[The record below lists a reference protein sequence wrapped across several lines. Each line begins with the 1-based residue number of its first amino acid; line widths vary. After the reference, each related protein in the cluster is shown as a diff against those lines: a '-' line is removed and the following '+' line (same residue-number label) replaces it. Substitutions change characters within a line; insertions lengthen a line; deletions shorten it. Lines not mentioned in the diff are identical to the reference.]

1 MLKFPAPLIPG
12 DLIAVPAPSSGVT
25 GDSVARLDLAIAHLR
40 SRGYRVIEGGNVRSQ
55 HKDASAT
62 AARRAEE
69 LQQFLLDP
77 EVAAII
83 PPWGGELASEIL
95 DLIDFQRLQQAR
107 PKWILG
113 YSDISTLLLPI
124 TLLTGWASAHG
135 TNLMEMT
142 PGNTDPLAAGA
153 LAILETPPGTP
164 IIQHASSRHQTHW
177 QNFAANP
184 QAGFNLTEPTAWK
197 RLDGSTAPLHL
208 RGRLIGGCLDTLAS
222 LAGTAFGNLP
232 AFIEAHARDGVILYL
247 ENAELSPPALLR
259 TLLSL
264 RRQGWFTGLAGLMFG
279 RSAAPDSESAK
290 HLSQVEALQRVCATL
305 PCPVLYDMDIGHQPP
320 QLTLINGA
328 LAEVCF
334 TEGAGTLTLALT
346 TAGS

>member
-1 MLKFPAPLIPG
+1 MLKFPAPLLPG

-25 GDSVARLDLAIAHLR
+25 GKHVARLELAIAHLR
-40 SRGYRVIEGGNVRSQ
+40 SRGYRVIEGGNLRSQ
-55 HKDASAT
+55 HKDASA
-62 AARRAEE
+62 AASLRAEE
-69 LQQFLLDP
+69 LRQFLHDP

-95 DLIDFQRLQQAR
+95 ELLDFQSLRQAR
-107 PKWILG
+107 PKWMLG

-124 TLLTGWASAHG
+124 TLLAGWASAHG

-142 PGNTDPLAAGA
+142 PGNTDPLASGA
-153 LAILETPPGTP
+153 LAILEAPLGTP
-164 IIQHASSRHQTHW
+164 ITQHASSLHQTHW

-184 QAGFNLTEPTAWK
+184 QAGFKLTEPTAWK
-197 RLDGSTAPLHL
+197 RLDGSPEPLLL

-222 LAGTAFGNLP
+222 LAGTPFGKLP
-232 AFIEAHARDGVILYL
+232 AFIEAHRQEGVILYL
-247 ENAELSPPALLR
+247 ENAELSPPALVR

-279 RSAAPDSESAK
+279 RNAAPGNESAE
-290 HLSQVEALQRVCATL
+290 HLSHTEALQSVCATL

-328 LAEVCF
+328 LAEIRF
-334 TEGAGTLTLALT
+334 AERAGTLTQ
-346 TAGS
+346 TAGR